1 MTKPNLNGMQA
12 SNCSHEFY
20 NTLSS
25 PPPFNHTLMWEY
37 QTRSYQENSPP
48 IISGRKICK
57 KCGPVK
63 IRERANQV
71 SRLERPSPRK
81 PSREGP
87 IRKML
92 VQGAEKEPPVS
103 PTRALGHCEK
113 EAHQSSPACCLL
125 LSSSRTDKSPSS
137 TSTVQNPGK
146 DRRGKKKKTP
156 LRQVIYHIRSHPPNS
171 RSGENPP
178 TTQNPRTPTMTGS
191 IPHIAD
197 HFPPRSP
204 F

>member
-1 MTKPNLNGMQA
+1 VTKPNLNGMQA

-137 TSTVQNPGK
+137 PSTESRKGSKRKKEKNSPTSGHISYKISPTELSIWGK
-146 DRRGKKKKTP
+146 
-156 LRQVIYHIRSHPPNS
+156 PPNHT
-171 RSGENPP
+171 EP
-178 TTQNPRTPTMTGS
+178 
-191 IPHIAD
+191 
-197 HFPPRSP
+197 
-204 F
+204 